1 MGVPDDLAQ
10 GGDMAPVGGSPGF
23 GEAEPDPLAG
33 VAHGTALLDVAR
45 VSERGDVFAE
55 GGLADVEKSLQLVI
69 GHRVTVYGHD
79 AGQP

>member
-1 MGVPDDLAQ
+1 VRRSQ
-10 GGDMAPVGGSPGF
+10 T
-23 GEAEPDPLAG
+23 PLPG
-33 VAHGTALLDVAR
+33 VAHGPALRDVAGLG
-45 VSERGDVFAE
+45 ELGDLLAE

>member
-1 MGVPDDLAQ
+1 MC
-10 GGDMAPVGGSPGF
+10 
-23 GEAEPDPLAG
+23 
-33 VAHGTALLDVAR
+33 
-45 VSERGDVFAE
+45 FAE